1 MRLAVPAESS
11 PHETRVSL
19 PPDGVAAFVKDGWDV
34 AVQAGAGVRAGF
46 GDDLYQ
52 KAGAALAPDVAA
64 TFQQAE
70 VVCMIGPPSP
80 EYVSRMSPGTLLFSL
95 LDPFTTPNLVSQLA
109 SGGITAFALE
119 AIPRTTLAQSMD
131 VLSSQAT
138 AGGYAAVLLAA
149 SESPR
154 FFPMFVTA
162 AGTIPPSK
170 LLVLGVGVAGL
181 QAIATG
187 RRLGAQVSAYDIRP
201 ETREQVESLGARFV
215 AAPTEQGDDSG
226 YAKEVSVDTQQQQHA
241 ALAPHVAAADVVI
254 TTAQIPGRPA
264 PLLVTTA
271 MVEAMKPGSIVVDMA
286 AGTGGNVEPSRPD
299 ETVLVNGVRVLG
311 PTNLAASVAADASRM
326 FGRNLINLIKHMK
339 SDDGTITVDLGD
351 EITGG
356 CCITKD
362 GSVVHPRLR
371 PGATEETRNE

>member
-1 MRLAVPAESS
+1 MRLAVPAEPS
-11 PHETRVSL
+11 PQETRVSL
-19 PPDGVAAFVKDGWDV
+19 PPDGVAALVKDGWEV
-34 AVQAGAGVRAGF
+34 TVQAGAGAKAGF

-52 KAGAALAPDVAA
+52 QAGAAIAPDAA
-64 TFQQAE
+64 SVFQQAD

-80 EYVSRMSPGTLLFSL
+80 GYVSRLSAGTLLFSL
-95 LDPFTTPNLVSQLA
+95 LDPFVSPDLVAHLA
-109 SGGITAFALE
+109 SGGITAFSLE

-154 FFPMFVTA
+154 FFPMLVTA

-201 ETREQVESLGARFV
+201 ETKEQVESLGARFV
-215 AAPTEQGDDSG
+215 AAPTEKGEESG
-226 YAKEVSVDTQQQQHA
+226 YAKEVSADTQQQQHA
-241 ALAPHVAAADVVI
+241 ALAPHIAAADIVI
-254 TTAQIPGRPA
+254 TTAQIPGRQA
-264 PLLVTTA
+264 PMLVTTA
-271 MVEAMKPGSIVVDMA
+271 MVEAMKPGSVIVDMA
-286 AGTGGNVEPSRPD
+286 AGSGGNVEPSRPD
-299 ETVLVNGVRVLG
+299 ETVEVDGVRILG

-326 FGRNLINLIKHMK
+326 FGRNLLNLIKHMS
-339 SDDGTITVDLGD
+339 SDDGSIRVDLGD
-351 EITGG
+351 EIVGG
-356 CCITKD
+356 CCITKN
-362 GSVVHPRLR
+362 GSIVHPRLR
-371 PGATEETRNE
+371 PGAAEEA